1 MEKLINFKEK
11 QVQKAETKSKVDKM
25 LRLAVLANVIT
36 VPFWIA
42 IGHPELALFDI
53 WGGVA
58 TEEARKGINKIR
70 GRNKISSSRLA
81 LAS

>member
-11 QVQKAETKSKVDKM
+11 QVQKAETKNKVDKM